1 MPEDP
6 KALKR
11 LTGRVS
17 NRRVKSVGPE
27 EVEGRLKLQVNADG
41 PTMPLYHLLRGFGK
55 EAAPRWVKEV
65 QKGNLSPQAVNR
77 IAQTLPQGSVRQVRQ
92 LGHGNVNLA
101 DHVVANLGEAG
112 AGSMVRKLPLRPL
125 AAPTLEQHYQPV
137 VDASKAIE
145 SVHPGTTVPYLA
157 ANRKGLFQ
165 EMDPPRAPLS
175 PVSEIR
181 VEQARARY
189 QAMQGNRE
197 KLHDLGVQD
206 LHADNFGSSGRAI
219 DYDASKLGFGGAANN
234 TLAIPGLV
242 GFDGRPL
249 GYDKLPKGYE
259 NEVRRNWLGKEPP
272 VTTRHVL
279 PTSQGM
285 AETSPHAANA
295 DTAPF
300 VPKALPPSSQNTSR
314 TPLPQRLAPY
324 AALAG
329 GAGLL
334 GYYADPLG
342 TGKESLKAPEP
353 SLKAA
358 SEAGPQPPPN
368 YRQALGQT
376 NKCESCKHFTQGMCS
391 KFQAQVDP
399 GFVCDAWE
407 GSPQAMQFK
416 VEPLPAPLPDM
427 APMMSTKLG
436 TLSRDLQALRQHLTR
451 PMPLYDLGPAMPS
464 QASQAVQGIKHA
476 LDEGG
481 WHAHAPKQASP
492 ATLKALVQAAA
503 GIEHCGDYGKLYWHP
518 KERKA
523 HWTMADS
530 DTEDNGFTGEKT
542 IARLLGRVKGV
553 KAVQMGDEWSPKEE
567 EGWQRVRT
575 KGAAQ
580 ATQLPSQA
588 AHRSLEGPV
597 SQSEGPGC
605 GLPTPTKASH
615 ATRHHLYTYKKYAA
629 PANKL
634 LRLLKEAMQPAPPP
648 PPPPQG
654 GQPPP
659 PPGTFKPS
667 VVAGLADPKSQWGVI
682 LQKQMPVP
690 PAPPGQQPPPPPPS
704 PDPTKPPPG

>member
-6 KALKR
+6 KALR
-11 LTGRVS
+11 RMTGRVPS
-17 NRRVKSVGPE
+17 RRVKAIGPE
-27 EVEGRLKLQVNADG
+27 EVEGRLKMQVNAEG

-77 IAQTLPQGSVRQVRQ
+77 IAQSMPQGQVRQ
-92 LGHGNVNLA
+92 IKQLGMGNVNLA
-101 DHVVANLGEAG
+101 DHVVANLGDAG
-112 AGSMVRKLPLRPL
+112 AGHMVRKLPLRPITR
-125 AAPTLEQHYQPV
+125 PTIEQHYQPL
-137 VDASKAIE
+137 VDASKQIE
-145 SVHPGTTVPYLA
+145 RLAPGTTLPYVAATPKGVFQHLDTA
-157 ANRKGLFQ
+157 PAPKGFEANRAHW
-165 EMDPPRAPLS
+165 E
-175 PVSEIR
+175 
-181 VEQARARY
+181 ARKANEARLE
-189 QAMQGNRE
+189 A
-197 KLHDLGVQD
+197 LGVQD
-206 LHADNFGSSGRAI
+206 LTPANFGPSGKAI
-219 DYDASKLGFGGAANN
+219 DYDASRLGHGGAASARESL
-234 TLAIPGLV
+234 TGPV
-242 GFDGRPL
+242 
-249 GYDKLPKGYE
+249 GYDGKRYLGNTYDDPVPKGYE
-259 NEVRRNWLGKEPP
+259 NDVRRHWLKARPATTKLPP
-272 VTTRHVL
+272 TTEL
-279 PTSQGM
+279 PKPATQQPLPPTTEWQP
-285 AETSPHAANA
+285 AT
-295 DTAPF
+295 
-300 VPKALPPSSQNTSR
+300 LPPSSQNTYR
-314 TPLPQRLAPY
+314 TPLPVRLAPY

-342 TGKESLKAPEP
+342 SGKPQEVQPAEP
-353 SLKAA
+353 QLQKAA
-358 SEAGPQPPPN
+358 STDEGPQPPPN

-376 NKCESCKHFTQGMCS
+376 NKCESCKHFAQGMCS

-399 GFVCDAWE
+399 GYVCDAWE

-416 VEPLPAPLPDM
+416 AEPLPAPLPDM

-436 TLSRDLQALRQHLTR
+436 TLSRDLRALRQHLACPT
-451 PMPLYDLGPAMPS
+451 PLYDLGPSMPS

-492 ATLKALVQAAA
+492 ATLKALAQAAA
-503 GIEHCGDYGKLYWHP
+503 GIEHCGDYGRLYWHP

-530 DTEDNGFTGEKT
+530 DDPSNGYTGHKEIT
-542 IARLLGRVKGV
+542 RLLGGVKGV

-567 EGWQRVRT
+567 DGWQRVRT

-580 ATQLPSQA
+580 AAYPPGQA
-588 AHRSLEGPV
+588 MGQVDPRSLEGP
-597 SQSEGPGC
+597 GY

-667 VVAGLADPKSQWGVI
+667 VVAGLADPNSQWGVI